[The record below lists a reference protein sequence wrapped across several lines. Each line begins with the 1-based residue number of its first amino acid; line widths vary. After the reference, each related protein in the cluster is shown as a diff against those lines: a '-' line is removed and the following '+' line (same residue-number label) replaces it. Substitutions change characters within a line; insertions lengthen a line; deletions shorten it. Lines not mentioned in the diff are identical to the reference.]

1 MKSKNKIMPYQFG
14 NQDVEILKKE
24 KLFSRFFNVSLVTF
38 KHKLFAGGWSAPV
51 QREIFERG
59 DAVVVLPYDPIR
71 DKIVLIEQVRIGAIL
86 NASHPWTFELVGGMV
101 EENQTIESVA
111 KRETLEETGL
121 IPQALIPM
129 QSYLSSCGG
138 TSERIHLFLAQVDS
152 TKTQLICGVEY
163 ENEDIKV
170 HVFTRQE
177 VMDWLNQGKIENAS
191 ALIGLHWLQQ
201 NLDKVKQNWQTQ

>member
-1 MKSKNKIMPYQFG
+1 MKSKNKILPYEFG
-14 NQDVEILKKE
+14 KQDVEILKKE

-38 KHKLFAGGWSAPV
+38 KHKLFAGGWSEPV
-51 QREIFERG
+51 KREIFERG
-59 DAVVVLPYDPIR
+59 DAVVVLPYDPVR
-71 DKIVLIEQVRIGAIL
+71 DEIVLIEQVRIGAIL
-86 NASHPWTFELVGGMV
+86 NADHPWTFELVGGMV

-121 IPQALIPM
+121 IAQALWPM

-138 TSERIHLFLAQVDS
+138 TSERIYLFLAEVDS
-152 TKTQLICGVEY
+152 TKTQAICGVEY

-170 HVFTRQE
+170 HVFSRQE

>member
-38 KHKLFAGGWSAPV
+38 KHKLFAGGWSDPV

-71 DKIVLIEQVRIGAIL
+71 DEIVLIEQVRIGAIL

-101 EENQTIESVA
+101 EENQTIDSVA

-121 IPQALIPM
+121 IPQALMPM

-138 TSERIHLFLAQVDS
+138 TSERIYLFLAQVDS
-152 TKTQLICGVEY
+152 TKTQSICGVEY